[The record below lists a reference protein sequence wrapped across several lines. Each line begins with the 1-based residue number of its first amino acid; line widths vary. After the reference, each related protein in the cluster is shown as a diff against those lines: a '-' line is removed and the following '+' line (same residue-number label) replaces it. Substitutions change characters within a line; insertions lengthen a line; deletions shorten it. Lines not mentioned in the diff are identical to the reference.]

1 MHPVWLDSVHKMQ
14 SVISSCLETQHCRS
28 GPLSGYARIGRSRSN
43 FVFFFR
49 FDASA
54 FFVHMMRHLLRDK
67 LTLFVQVFFFFALG
81 CSIMLS
87 TGLLD
92 SGAFSRVCCSL
103 RSMAAFSSPAFY
115 SGAPSES
122 DDDFSEEENG
132 VPPPGG
138 DGSDSTKASD
148 EDHNSGEDSTV
159 RIIIL

>member
-1 MHPVWLDSVHKMQ
+1 
-14 SVISSCLETQHCRS
+14 
-28 GPLSGYARIGRSRSN
+28 
-43 FVFFFR
+43 
-49 FDASA
+49 
-54 FFVHMMRHLLRDK
+54 
-67 LTLFVQVFFFFALG
+67 
-81 CSIMLS
+81 MLS

-92 SGAFSRVCCSL
+92 SGVFSRVCCSL